1 MDCRC
6 SNPHHSR
13 IERENRL
20 VQVAC
25 VSYTI
30 AEIADQIGGVA
41 VGETSLTVTRPREP
55 AVAGKGELALA
66 MDPKFADGLARSQAE
81 CAVLWPDADWQALGL
96 KAAILVGRSRY
107 AMSGITT
114 IFDLPPGLEPGVHAM
129 SVIDRT
135 ARIAAGA
142 AIGPFVV
149 IGARVQIGAGA
160 RILSHVSIAEDA
172 VIGDNALI
180 HSGVRIGARVRIGH
194 RFIAQ
199 PGGVIGSDGF
209 SFVTPE
215 PNAVE
220 EMKRKGRIT
229 GETAAPEW
237 TRINSLGAVEIGDD
251 VELGANVCID
261 RGTVS
266 DTRIGNG
273 SKLDNL
279 VHIGHNVQVGETTLI
294 CGQVGI
300 AGSAVIGDRVV
311 LAGQV
316 GVADHVTVGADV
328 IAGAQAGIT
337 NNVKPETMV
346 MGYPAQPR
354 EKFMSGLK
362 SIRRVPMLSERLRV
376 LEKRVS
382 NEDVSG

>member
-1 MDCRC
+1 LV
-6 SNPHHSR
+6 SHS
-13 IERENRL
+13 
-20 VQVAC
+20 
-25 VSYTI
+25 
-30 AEIADQIGGVA
+30 IADIAAQLGGQA
-41 VGETSLTVTRPREP
+41 VGQTDLIVTRPREP
-55 AVAGKGELALA
+55 AAAGPGDLALA
-66 MDPKFADGLARSQAE
+66 MDPKFATGLAQSRAE
-81 CAVLWPDADWQALGL
+81 AAVLWADADWQSFGL

-114 IFDLPPGLEPGVHAM
+114 LFDLPAGLAPGIHPMA
-129 SVIDRT
+129 VIDPS
-135 ARIAAGA
+135 AEIGAGA

-149 IGARVQIGAGA
+149 IGAHVRIGAGA
-160 RILSHVSIAEDA
+160 RILSHVSIAEDV
-172 VIGDNALI
+172 VIGQNALI
-180 HSGVRIGARVRIGH
+180 HAGVRIGARVRIGD

-199 PGGVIGSDGF
+199 PGCVIGSDGF

-220 EMKRKGRIT
+220 EMKRTGRIT

-237 TRINSLGAVEIGDD
+237 TRINSLGAVRIGDD
-251 VELGANVCID
+251 VEIGANAAID

-266 DTRIGNG
+266 DTTIGNG
-273 SKLDNL
+273 TKLDNL
-279 VHIGHNVQVGETTLI
+279 VHIGHNVQIGETTLI

-316 GVADHVTVGADV
+316 GVADHVTVGSDV

-337 NNVKPETMV
+337 NTVKPETMV

-354 EKFMSGLK
+354 EQFMRGLK
-362 SIRRVPMLSERLRV
+362 SIRRVPMLSERV
-376 LEKRVS
+376 AAVEKRVP